1 MVFRLLFQ
9 LFIVSGALLF
19 ISCSPHEQEGSAQDS
34 VFSELDKRR
43 IMLPNGWSISPAGKR
58 LALGDLP
65 LNLVVSTSAN
75 LMAVTNNGQSR
86 QSITLIDPVEEKI
99 LDEVEIR
106 KSWYGLAFNEDG
118 TKLFASGGNDNM
130 IVIYNTSQRRLVRS
144 DSIILGKP
152 WPVKISPTG
161 LAIDDAANRLFVAT
175 KEDSALYVVDLT
187 DKSFQKIPLGHE
199 GYSCLLTPDR
209 KSLYISLW
217 GGDKV
222 AIFDPASMKVVSA
235 IAVGSNPND
244 MVLTRDGKYL
254 FVASANDNS
263 VSVIETT
270 SRKVIEV
277 VTSSVVPESL
287 AGSTTNAV
295 ALSEDERKLYIANA
309 DNNCLAV
316 FDVSEPG
323 DSRSLGFIPTDWYP
337 TSVKAW
343 GGRIWITNGKGTR
356 SLANPKGPNP
366 YTPRTDSTEYIGG
379 LFKGSL
385 TIVQA
390 PDEATLRTY
399 SQAVFKNTPYTK
411 AVEEVAEG
419 EKDNPVPRKT
429 GDQTPIKYVF
439 YIIKENRTYDQVFG
453 DIETGNGDTSLCLFP
468 ERVTP
473 NQHALARQFVLLDNF
488 YVNAEVSADGHNWS
502 MAAYANDYVEK
513 TWPTNYGGRGGTY
526 DYEGTREI
534 AYPKDG
540 FIWDYCARAGVSYRS
555 YGEFIDNGR
564 ATLKSLQGHFDPDFP
579 EYNLNVPD
587 MVRFRRWKRDFD
599 SLVAINALPGF
610 STIRLPNDHTAGARI
625 GMPTPRAMVAEN
637 DLAVGHLV
645 SHISKSPAW
654 KESAIFILED
664 DAQNGPD
671 HVDAHRS
678 TALVISPYAKRNVT
692 VSNMY
697 STASMLRTMEL
708 ILGLPP
714 MSQYDAA
721 ATPMW
726 KCFTPQP
733 DYTSFDVL
741 PASYNIREMNRAK
754 TAIAD
759 ESAAFNLEVMD
770 AAPDV
775 AFSRVIWKAVKGLD
789 AEMPAP
795 VRSAF
800 IKQQN
805 ESDEDE

>member
-209 KSLYISLW
+209 KFLYISLW